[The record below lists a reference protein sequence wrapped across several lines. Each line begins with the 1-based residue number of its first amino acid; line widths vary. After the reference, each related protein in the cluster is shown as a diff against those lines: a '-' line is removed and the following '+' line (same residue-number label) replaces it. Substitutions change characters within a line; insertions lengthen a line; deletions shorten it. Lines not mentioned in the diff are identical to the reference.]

1 MIEFL
6 TSAIFVGF
14 LAATIRLTVPIL
26 LTSLGGII
34 SQRSGVLNLGLEGT
48 MAVGAFAGF
57 VGANLT
63 GSLWI
68 GVLTGMLAGIAVSL
82 LFAVFAVSL
91 GANQA
96 IVGVMI
102 VIAAQGLVIYMN
114 NVVFGGNYIPPKI
127 EGLPA
132 IRIPI
137 LADIPVIGEPFFQQN
152 ILVYSAFIL
161 VPLLQYFLNKT
172 TWGLYLR
179 GVGEDPLAAETMG
192 VNVFRTRYLATM
204 FDGLMAGLGGAFL
217 TIGYLGTFSDNI
229 SAGRGWIAIALVY
242 FGQWVPSRVLLGA
255 LFFGAVNAIQLRL
268 QARGVDWP
276 FQFMLMLPYLLTLL
290 VLIGISREGK
300 GPASLCV
307 PYHREERA

>member
-6 TSAIFVGF
+6 SSAVFVGF
-14 LAATIRLTVPIL
+14 LAATIRLTIPIL

-68 GVLTGMLAGIAVSL
+68 GVLTGMLAGILVSL

-114 NVVFGGNYIPPKI
+114 NVVFGGNYIPPKV

-137 LADIPVIGEPFFQQN
+137 LADIPVIGEPFFHQN
-152 ILVYSAFIL
+152 ILVYCAFLL

-255 LFFGAVNAIQLRL
+255 LFFGAVNALQLRL

-276 FQFMLMLPYLLTLL
+276 FQFMLMLPYLLTLI
-290 VLIGISREGK
+290 VLIGISRGGK

-307 PYHREERA
+307 PYQREERA

>member
-6 TSAIFVGF
+6 TSAIFIGF
-14 LAATIRLTVPIL
+14 LAASIRLAVPIL
-26 LTSLGGII
+26 LTSLGGIV

-63 GSLWI
+63 GNLWI
-68 GVLTGMLAGIAVSL
+68 GVLSAMLAGIVVSL
-82 LFAVFAVSL
+82 LFSVFSISL

-102 VIAAQGLVIYMN
+102 VLLAQGMVIFLN
-114 NVVFGGNYIPPKI
+114 NVVFGGEYVPPRVA
-127 EGLPA
+127 GLPP
-132 IRIPI
+132 IHIPI
-137 LADIPVIGEPFFQQN
+137 LADLPVIGESLFQQN
-152 ILVYSAFIL
+152 GLVYFAFL
-161 VPLLQYFLNKT
+161 SVPLIQYFLKKT
-172 TWGLYLR
+172 NWGLLLR

-192 VNVFRTRYLATM
+192 VNVFRVRYLATM

-242 FGQWVPSRVLLGA
+242 FGQWVPSRVLIGA
-255 LFFGAVNAIQLRL
+255 LFFGAINALQLRL
-268 QARGVDWP
+268 QAHGVNWP
-276 FQFMLMLPYLLTLL
+276 FQFMLMLPYLLTLI